1 MGYKNLCH
9 ASKFEPPHGNLKT
22 NLQEII
28 FFLYSSFLSI
38 YMFLFFL
45 RWRQNLGQIDDHIR
59 RDKITTIFFNPA

>member
-28 FFLYSSFLSI
+28 FFFK
-38 YMFLFFL
+38 FLFSFYL
-45 RWRQNLGQIDDHIR
+45 HVS
-59 RDKITTIFFNPA
+59 FFSTMEAKPRTDR